1 MTNKKKG
8 RIVAGTVMAG
18 ILLALY
24 LLSRKGVAAP
34 PAPQMRYSCS
44 GEPDYICSEDI
55 NGTYSAIAECEA
67 SCTSLN
73 QTIDII
79 IEEI

>member
-1 MTNKKKG
+1 MTSKKKG
-8 RIVAGTVMAG
+8 KVIIGVTLITGL
-18 ILLALY
+18 ILY
-24 LLSRKGVAAP
+24 LLSRKAAAAAP

>member
-24 LLSRKGVAAP
+24 LLSRKGAAAP

-67 SCTSLN
+67 VCLLQT
-73 QTIDII
+73 QTIDVII
-79 IEEI
+79 DEI

>member
-18 ILLALY
+18 TLLALY
-24 LLSRKGVAAP
+24 LLSRKGAAAP

-55 NGTYSAIAECEA
+55 NGIYGTIAECQGA
-67 SCTSLN
+67 CAPAPS
-73 QTIDII
+73 QIIDVIVT
-79 IEEI
+79 E

>member
-18 ILLALY
+18 TLLALY
-24 LLSRKGVAAP
+24 LLSRKGAAAP
-34 PAPQMRYSCS
+34 PAPQMLYSCS
-44 GEPDYICSEDI
+44 GEPDYICNEDS
-55 NGTYSAIAECEA
+55 NGIYGTIAECEA